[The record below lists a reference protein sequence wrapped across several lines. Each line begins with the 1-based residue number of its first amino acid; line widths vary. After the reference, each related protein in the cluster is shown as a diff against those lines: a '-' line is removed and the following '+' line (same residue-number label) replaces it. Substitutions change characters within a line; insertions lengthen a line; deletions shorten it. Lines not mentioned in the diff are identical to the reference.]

1 MVNRRTVDP
10 TRSKEDGLL
19 IVGGLGLLL
28 ATWFTMWAALTAAG
42 QSPSPNPI
50 TMVLQ
55 LVSDETSWTTRAT
68 VTAVAVLLI
77 GGVVVGGLAAAV
89 VKIRGPRVDVDASAR
104 QMATRRDIDPLTRKP
119 TTKTARKL
127 AVASDAIGM
136 PLGFHLPSKAR
147 MWSSWEDML
156 LLIAGPRTMKS
167 SSFIIPLALA
177 APGAC
182 FITENKRGVLD
193 HTRGPRADVG
203 DVWVFDPQGVADEPA
218 VWWWNPLSY
227 VVDETTAEKM
237 AAQIAES
244 TREPGRGD
252 AYFDN
257 EAVNLLHLLLLAAAT
272 AREPITVVYSWLTD
286 PNSTRPVNV
295 LADHGY
301 AAQAESLDALRT
313 LSDRQR
319 DGVYGSARA
328 LVGFLRNRQMMAWV
342 TPGASRREFDPQAF
356 VRSSDTLYA
365 LSNDG
370 KTSAGP
376 LVGALTLAVFEAAE
390 TYATSCAGGRLP
402 TPLVGLLDEAA
413 NVCRFKDLDAKYSHY
428 GSRGI
433 IMLTVLQSW
442 DQGEEIWGR
451 HGMEKLWSAANVKIY
466 GGGVSDT
473 RFLQRV
479 SDLIG
484 PYEHLTGSSSTSRS
498 GRSRSRSVVERPIM
512 SVAELGSL
520 PRRRAVAIASGVRP
534 ALIKVVPWFDRDKST
549 RDRVNLSLATA
560 SPATQHHR
568 DAQTVAPPAVVAQ
581 QNPWQVKGMDQ

>member
-10 TRSKEDGLL
+10 TRSKEE
-19 IVGGLGLLL
+19 GLLL
-28 ATWFTMWAALTAAG
+28 VAGLGMGAATWATMWVALTVTG
-42 QSPSPNPI
+42 QAPSPNPV

-55 LVSDETSWTTRAT
+55 LASDETTWGTSTTVAA
-68 VTAVAVLLI
+68 TAVVL
-77 GGVVVGGLAAAV
+77 VAAV
-89 VKIRGPRVDVDASAR
+89 VAGIVAAVVVRVRDPRVDVDASAR
-104 QMATRRDIDPLTRKP
+104 QMATRRDVDPLTRKP
-119 TTKTARKL
+119 VTKTARKL
-127 AVASDAIGM
+127 SVGTDAIGM
-136 PLGFHLPSKAR
+136 PLGYHLPSKAR
-147 MWSSWEDML
+147 LWSSWEDML

-167 SSFIIPLALA
+167 SSYIIPLALA

-193 HTRGPRADVG
+193 HTRGPRSAVG
-203 DVWVFDPQGVADEPA
+203 DVWVFDPQGVADEQPS
-218 VWWWNPLSY
+218 WWWNPLSY

-272 AREPITVVYSWLTD
+272 AREPITIVYTWLTD
-286 PNSTRPVNV
+286 PNSTRPVNI
-295 LADHGY
+295 LRDHHY
-301 AAQAESLDALRT
+301 TAQAESLDALRT

-342 TPGASRREFDPQAF
+342 TPGAAHREFDPRAF
-356 VRSSDTLYA
+356 VRSTDTLYA

-390 TYATSCAGGRLP
+390 TYATSCPGGRLP

-512 SVAELGSL
+512 SVAELGAL

-534 ALIKVVPWFDRDKST
+534 ALIKVVPWFEQDKST
-549 RDRVNLSLATA
+549 RDQVNLSLDTTA
-560 SPATQHHR
+560 PATQHHR
-568 DAQTVAPPAVVAQ
+568 DAATVTPTVVDE
-581 QNPWQVKGMDQ
+581 QNPWQVNRMQP

>member
-10 TRSKEDGLL
+10 SRSKDEALL
-19 IVGGLGLLL
+19 IVGGLGTFLG
-28 ATWFTMWAALTAAG
+28 AWFTVWVALKTSS
-42 QSPSPNPI
+42 QNPSPNPI
-50 TMVLQ
+50 TMMLQ
-55 LVSDETSWTTRAT
+55 LASGETSWTTSAT
-68 VTAVAVLLI
+68 IAAVAVVLI
-77 GGVVVGGLAAAV
+77 VGAVAAAGSFV
-89 VKIRGPRVDVDASAR
+89 FLKIRGPRVDVDASAR
-104 QMATRRDIDPLTRKP
+104 HMASRRDVDPLTRKP

-127 AVASDAIGM
+127 AMATDVIGM
-136 PLGFHLPSKAR
+136 PLGYHLPSKAR
-147 MWSSWEDML
+147 LWSSWEDMV

-167 SSFIIPLALA
+167 SSYIIPLALA

-193 HTRGPRADVG
+193 HTRGPRGDVG

-218 VWWWNPLSY
+218 SWWWNPLSY

-257 EAVNLLHLLLLAAAT
+257 EAVNLLHLLLLAAAS
-272 AREPITVVYSWLTD
+272 AHEPITIVYSWLTD
-286 PNSTRPVNV
+286 ASSTRPVGV
-295 LADHGY
+295 LTDHGY
-301 AAQAESLDALRT
+301 EAQAESLDALRT

-342 TPGASRREFDPQAF
+342 TPGAARPEFDPQAF
-356 VRSSDTLYA
+356 VQSTDTLYA

-390 TYATSCAGGRLP
+390 KHATSCPGGRLP
-402 TPLVGLLDEAA
+402 TPMVGLLDEAA

-433 IMLTVLQSW
+433 IMMTVLQSW
-442 DQGEEIWGR
+442 DQGEEIWGK

-512 SVAELGSL
+512 SVAELGAL

-534 ALIKVVPWFDRDKST
+534 ALVKVVPWFEHDKTT
-549 RDRVNLSLATA
+549 RDRVNLSLTTSA
-560 SPATQHHR
+560 PAEQHHLE
-568 DAQTVAPPAVVAQ
+568 ASTVAPTVVDE
-581 QNPWQVKGMDQ
+581 QNPWQVKRMGK